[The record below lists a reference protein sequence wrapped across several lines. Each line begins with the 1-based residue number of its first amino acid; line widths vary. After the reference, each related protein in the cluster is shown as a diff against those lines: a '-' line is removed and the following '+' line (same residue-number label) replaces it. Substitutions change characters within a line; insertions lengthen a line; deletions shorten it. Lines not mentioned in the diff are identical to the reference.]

1 MQKKKEFILGIR
13 QNKKPF
19 LNTRWNSA
27 SGLKEN
33 NFSISVYMYSL
44 RSLADSFCEIWLI
57 ARHKFFN
64 TELKV
69 YNNKVGFS
77 FDVVKAIGE
86 EDSGI
91 LLNVANRLKE
101 LDLSEEEASLMV
113 ACVIFFSGITS
124 STFLALF

>member
-1 MQKKKEFILGIR
+1 
-13 QNKKPF
+13 
-19 LNTRWNSA
+19 
-27 SGLKEN
+27 
-33 NFSISVYMYSL
+33 MYSV

-113 ACVIFFSGITS
+113 ACVIFFSGITP